1 MGISSSK
8 REQEE
13 KEKKEQEVKKKS
25 LETINL
31 LEQKI
36 KRYEELAD
44 AKYSETKKLT
54 EEARKKI
61 REGDK
66 TAAKRILQKKN
77 KIEKIRETLNAQ
89 ITMLDDQ
96 KIALENAMFFGN
108 IMSTLK
114 TANNVLNQ
122 NKVTVEELEDE
133 SEKIKENKDN
143 IGELNKVFEEA
154 NNENEDELS
163 DELEK
168 WEQELENEVKLP
180 SANKESLKKSEKE
193 DNLENDLNMLAL

>member
-1 MGISSSK
+1 MGSSSSK

-13 KEKKEQEVKKKS
+13 KEKKEQEAKKKS

-36 KRYEELAD
+36 KQYEELAD
-44 AKYSETKKLT
+44 AKYLETKKLT

>member
-1 MGISSSK
+1 MGSSSSK

-13 KEKKEQEVKKKS
+13 KEKKEQEAKKKR

-36 KRYEELAD
+36 KQYEELAD

-77 KIEKIRETLNAQ
+77 KIEKTRETLNAQ

>member
-1 MGISSSK
+1 
-8 REQEE
+8 
-13 KEKKEQEVKKKS
+13 
-25 LETINL
+25 
-31 LEQKI
+31 
-36 KRYEELAD
+36 
-44 AKYSETKKLT
+44 
-54 EEARKKI
+54 
-61 REGDK
+61 
-66 TAAKRILQKKN
+66 
-77 KIEKIRETLNAQ
+77 
-89 ITMLDDQ
+89 MLDDQ

>member
-1 MGISSSK
+1 MGSSSSK

-13 KEKKEQEVKKKS
+13 KEKKEQEAKKKS

-36 KRYEELAD
+36 KQYEELAD

-96 KIALENAMFFGN
+96 KIALENALFFGN

>member
-1 MGISSSK
+1 MGSSSSK

-13 KEKKEQEVKKKS
+13 KEKKEQEAKKKS

-36 KRYEELAD
+36 KQYEELAD

>member
-1 MGISSSK
+1 MGSSSSK

-13 KEKKEQEVKKKS
+13 KEKKEQEAKKKS

-36 KRYEELAD
+36 KQYEELAD

-96 KIALENAMFFGN
+96 KIALENALFFGN

-133 SEKIKENKDN
+133 SEKIYKRK
-143 IGELNKVFEEA
+143 
-154 NNENEDELS
+154 
-163 DELEK
+163 
-168 WEQELENEVKLP
+168 
-180 SANKESLKKSEKE
+180 
-193 DNLENDLNMLAL
+193 